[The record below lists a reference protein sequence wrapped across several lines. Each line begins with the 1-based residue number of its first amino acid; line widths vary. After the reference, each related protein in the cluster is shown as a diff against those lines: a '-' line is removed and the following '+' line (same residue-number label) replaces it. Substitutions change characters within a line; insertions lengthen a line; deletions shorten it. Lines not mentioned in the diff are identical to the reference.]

1 METPSEVA
9 ARLAR
14 SLDWNLLRTF
24 VAIVDAGGVT
34 RAAEALGLQQ
44 PTISN
49 ALRRLEETLGRRLI
63 DRGLGRFE
71 VTEAGR
77 LLHREAVDIQ
87 GAILRLGVLMRDL
100 TEQVTGHVRIAMA
113 SHVVCPLF
121 DQVLADFREAHP
133 LASLALDV
141 TGSHG
146 AVDDT
151 VAQRASVAICL
162 VRKRHPKLQY
172 TQMYREYFGL
182 YCGPTHPLFGR
193 MRRGATDLSG
203 CDWVSF
209 TTDQMNDVLRP
220 VALLRARAAPDDR
233 IVATSTHLEEVR
245 RMIIAGLGIGPLP
258 LHVARRDE
266 RDGLLWRLP
275 PLTDPPA
282 LDVYV
287 AHNPG
292 SRRNRAEAAL
302 LQLLLGS
309 IAAIPI
315 AERTY
320 VT

>member
-1 METPSEVA
+1 METPADA

-14 SLDWNLLRTF
+14 NLDWNLLRTF

-34 RAAEALGLQQ
+34 RAAQALGLQQ

-49 ALRRLEETLGRRLI
+49 ALRRLEQTLGRRLI
-63 DRGLGRFE
+63 DRGPGRFE

-100 TEQVTGHVRIAMA
+100 TEQVTGHVRIAMV

-121 DQVLADFREAHP
+121 DQALADFREMHP
-133 LASLALDV
+133 LASLTLDV
-141 TGSHG
+141 TGSQG
-146 AVDDT
+146 AVDDA
-151 VAQRASVAICL
+151 VAQRASLAICL
-162 VRKRHPKLQY
+162 MRKKHPKLAY
-172 TQMYREYFGL
+172 TQMYREFFGL

-193 MRRGATDLSG
+193 MPRGAADLRG

-209 TTDQMNDVLRP
+209 TTDQMNDVLHP

-233 IVATSTHLEEVR
+233 IVATSTNLEEVR
-245 RMIIAGLGIGPLP
+245 RMIVAGLGIGPLP
-258 LHVARRDE
+258 VHVARRDE

-275 PLTDPPA
+275 PLTNPPA

-287 AHNPG
+287 ARDPG
-292 SRRNRAEAAL
+292 ARRNRAEAAL
-302 LQLLLGS
+302 LDLLLARIAGS
-309 IAAIPI
+309 SI

-320 VT
+320 AG